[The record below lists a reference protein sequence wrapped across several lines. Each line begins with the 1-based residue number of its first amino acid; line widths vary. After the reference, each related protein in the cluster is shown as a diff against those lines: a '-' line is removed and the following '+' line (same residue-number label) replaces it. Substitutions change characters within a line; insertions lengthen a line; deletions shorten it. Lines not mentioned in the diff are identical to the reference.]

1 MNISFKGI
9 ALPHKIGEIYV
20 YPISKDLSK
29 STINNYCRTIGDSNK
44 IGSGCNGNVFSLGM
58 DLVIKKA
65 KSDALVNKSLINEA
79 TKLDMLWN
87 LEQELGFKLDNVQSG
102 IAGFEFPNGASY
114 LVSTLVKGSKPNPST
129 NPFNERNLESLI
141 DILTILDK
149 GSQKDGRL
157 MMYDLNL
164 SNINVNKN
172 KAGIFDFE
180 YMCGENFEDSIQ
192 NRIIKNLGTASSH
205 VSDTSN
211 LQSNIR
217 SFEYAGLYYYLDEMP
232 TKDIKAFLSKY
243 LTIKSKYHNEM
254 SNYYLKKSKTSKFS
268 EELYKIAKSEK
279 AHSQLLQEPSND
291 IIKSEAMKIQ
301 MANFVFVS
309 GQWCKNPDLKFNLK
323 QISDYYNECLQY
335 FEKELKTAKINN
347 DENRNIYYQN
357 CINLFKGWNRVLK
370 LSEIMNEE
378 QKARMTENSIKTL
391 NNFI

>member
-9 ALPHKIGEIYV
+9 APPHKIGKIYV

-29 STINNYCRTIGDSNK
+29 STINNYCKAISDSNK

-65 KSDALVNKSLINEA
+65 KSDALVNRSLINEA

-87 LEQELGFKLDNVQSG
+87 LEQELGLKLDNVQTG

-114 LVSTLVKGSKPNPST
+114 LVSTLVQGAKPNHLT
-129 NPFNERNLESLI
+129 NPFNEKNLESLI

-164 SNINVNKN
+164 NNINVNKN

-180 YMCGENFEDSIQ
+180 YMCGEDFENSIQ
-192 NRIIKNLGTASSH
+192 NRVIKNLGTASTH

-217 SFEYAGLYYYLDEMP
+217 SFEYAGLYYYLNEMSS
-232 TKDIKAFLSKY
+232 KDIKAFLSKY

-254 SNYYLKKSKTSKFS
+254 SNYYSEKSKTSKFS

-279 AHSQLLQEPSND
+279 AHSQLLLEPSDD
-291 IIKSEAMKIQ
+291 ILKSEAMKIQ

-309 GQWCKNPDLKFNLK
+309 GQWCKNPDLKFNPE
-323 QISDYYNECLQY
+323 QIIDYYTTGLKY
-335 FEKELKTAKINN
+335 FEKEFKKAKINN
-347 DENRNIYYQN
+347 DINRKIYYQN

-378 QKARMTENSIKTL
+378 QKARITNDKIKIL
-391 NNFI
+391 SFI